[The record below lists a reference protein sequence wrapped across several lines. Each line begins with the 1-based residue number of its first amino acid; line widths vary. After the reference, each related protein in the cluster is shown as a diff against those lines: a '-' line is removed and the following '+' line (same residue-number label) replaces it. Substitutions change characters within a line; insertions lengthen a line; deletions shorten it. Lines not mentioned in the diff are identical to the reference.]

1 VVHPRLRLR
10 HTISE
15 AISDSLIK
23 LIAGFYGFLV
33 ALSPVRELLFC
44 AKHLFAAAMVT
55 TMSWRSRWR
64 SAPILDDLYN
74 ATPKRSARMSAGH
87 HQIIRCR
94 SREPASPLCEL
105 RFSMCFNREHAIA
118 CKVRNGYAR
127 DAPSPVSL
135 VAGTHAPQWR

>member
-1 VVHPRLRLR
+1 VVHPHLRLR

-55 TMSWRSRWR
+55 ITIPGGQPEQWDFFSPEFYTGLSFNPDGKTFADQAVSNRDGALISRG
-64 SAPILDDLYN
+64 A
-74 ATPKRSARMSAGH
+74 A
-87 HQIIRCR
+87 
-94 SREPASPLCEL
+94 
-105 RFSMCFNREHAIA
+105 
-118 CKVRNGYAR
+118 
-127 DAPSPVSL
+127 
-135 VAGTHAPQWR
+135 

>member
-55 TMSWRSRWR
+55 TMS
-64 SAPILDDLYN
+64 PN
-74 ATPKRSARMSAGH
+74 T
-87 HQIIRCR
+87 
-94 SREPASPLCEL
+94 EPGAFTL
-105 RFSMCFNREHAIA
+105 AI
-118 CKVRNGYAR
+118 C
-127 DAPSPVSL
+127 
-135 VAGTHAPQWR
+135 THP